1 MQRIIAI
8 GFIILFILMDAIKLK
23 LLSIVL
29 GVMVGILSYPY
40 VQGQGQIQ
48 GQVQMHGPDSNI
60 VRKEVYVLKNKCY
73 KYEPIPYLCGV
84 SSRSN

>member
-1 MQRIIAI
+1 MIIAI

-29 GVMVGILSYPY
+29 GVTVGILAYPY
-40 VQGQGQIQ
+40 FQGQGQ
-48 GQVQMHGPDSNI
+48 VKVHGPDSNI
-60 VRKEVYVLKNKCY
+60 VRKEVHVLKNKCY

-84 SSRSN
+84 SRSN

>member
-29 GVMVGILSYPY
+29 GVTVGILSYPY
-40 VQGQGQIQ
+40 VQGQI
-48 GQVQMHGPDSNI
+48 QMHGPDSNI
-60 VRKEVYVLKNKCY
+60 VRKEVHVLNNKCY

-84 SSRSN
+84 SRSN

>member
-23 LLSIVL
+23 LLSIAL
-29 GVMVGILSYPY
+29 GVSLGILSYPY
-40 VQGQGQIQ
+40 LFSQNLKG
-48 GQVQMHGPDSNI
+48 HGPDSNI
-60 VRKEVYVLKNKCY
+60 VRKEVHVLKNKCY